1 MATNKYNQLIEAC
14 DNLKSAMS
22 TIIEMWNNPQI
33 GDIINESNGV
43 YPFTGSFDDELFPKV
58 WEWCDAITDNVKR
71 NYLRIPNG
79 GDGYARYDIISNDF
93 CYSYDE
99 DDDDLNAEWIFDHYF
114 NYMYYGTHDEKIEA
128 QFDTLAEA
136 EKAFSAYN
144 RGDCEIK
151 IDKENHTISGKI
163 YYIQMNE
170 YDSNGDYETDGS
182 VYAVMTGLGYYGME
196 NE

>member
-14 DNLKSAMS
+14 ENLKSAMS
-22 TIIEMWNNPQI
+22 IFIDRW
-33 GDIINESNGV
+33 NESQTGKIIDESNDI
-43 YPFTGSFDDELFPKV
+43 YPFSESFDDELFPKV
-58 WEWCDAITDNVKR
+58 CNWCNAISDNVKK
-71 NYLRIPNG
+71 NYLRIPDG

-93 CYSYDE
+93 CYRY
-99 DDDDLNAEWIFDHYF
+99 DDDDEINAEWIFDQYF
-114 NYMYYGTHDEKIEA
+114 TYMYYGTHDEMIES
-128 QFDTLAEA
+128 QFVTLAEA

-151 IDKENHTISGKI
+151 IDKENHTISGRI
-163 YYIQMNE
+163 YYIQLNE
-170 YDSNGDYETDGS
+170 YDSNGNYETDGS

>member
-1 MATNKYNQLIEAC
+1 MTTNKYNQLIEAC
-14 DNLKSAMS
+14 ENLKSAMS
-22 TIIEMWNNPQI
+22 IFIDRW
-33 GDIINESNGV
+33 NESQTGKIIDESNDI
-43 YPFTGSFDDELFPKV
+43 YPFAESFDDELFPKV
-58 WEWCDAITDNVKR
+58 CNWCNAISDNVKK
-71 NYLRIPNG
+71 NYLRIPDG

-93 CYSYDE
+93 CYRYD
-99 DDDDLNAEWIFDHYF
+99 DDDDLNAEWIFDQYF
-114 NYMYYGTHDEKIEA
+114 TYMYYGTHDEMIES